1 MIAGYR
7 QLSKLLFA
15 GYFAARLAGLIPVFL
30 AAGEGYSRSPL
41 FYAVYLA
48 GTVLL
53 FWGCWALARA
63 KGYTGWL
70 ALLGLAGILGL
81 VALALFPDRVAEA
94 AGAGEAA
101 GAEGSAAEPGAA
113 D

>member
-1 MIAGYR
+1 VVAGYR
-7 QLSKLLFA
+7 QLSKLLVA

-30 AAGEGYSRSPL
+30 AAGAGYSSSPL

-53 FWGCWALARA
+53 FWGCWALARS
-63 KGYTGWL
+63 KGYSGWF
-70 ALLGLAGILGL
+70 ALVGLAGILGL
-81 VALALFPDRVAEA
+81 VALALFPDRAAEGG
-94 AGAGEAA
+94 GAGVAA
-101 GAEGSAAEPGAA
+101 GAEAPAAGTGGA